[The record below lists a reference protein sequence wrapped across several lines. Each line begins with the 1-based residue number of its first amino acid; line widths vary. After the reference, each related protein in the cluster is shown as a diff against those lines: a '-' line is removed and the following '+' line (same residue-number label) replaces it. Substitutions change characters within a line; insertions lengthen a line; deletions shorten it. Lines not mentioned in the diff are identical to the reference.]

1 MEERVERRV
10 LGDLWLGHLATDFA
24 QGALPA
30 VLVFLKPLLHLSYTR
45 TAVVVLVAAVTSSLA
60 QPLFGR
66 WSDRRTMTWLMPA
79 GVAVSAVGIALTS
92 FSRDYLLLLALV
104 AFSGLGV
111 GAFHP
116 EAMKLARHASGG
128 RHASGMA
135 VFQTGGNLGIAVGP
149 VLAGVALA
157 AAGSPG
163 GLLIVIP
170 GVLVSALM
178 ICSFGSLSR
187 VRRAGVERARRV
199 SAVDQPGAFR
209 LLLVTTGF
217 RSVAYYGLFTF
228 VPLWE
233 VSRGHSKSY
242 GTALLSLVLFCG
254 AIGTLCAGPIT
265 DRVGGKVIIV
275 SSHILSPVF
284 VVTYVL
290 VGGAIGAVAVCLA
303 GAVIVSTF
311 SVTTVLGQEYLP
323 TKIAMASGITVGLAM
338 GLGGIAAVALG
349 AIADSIDL
357 RAALLATAAVPAFGA
372 LAAVWLPHKQ
382 RLATKPILVAE

>member
-1 MEERVERRV
+1 MA
-10 LGDLWLGHLATDFA
+10 DLWFGHFAADLA

-30 VLVFLKPLLHLSYTR
+30 VLVFLRPLLHLSYTK
-45 TAVVVLVAAVTSSLA
+45 TAVVVLVAAVTSSIA

-92 FSRDYLLLLALV
+92 FSHDYLLLLALV

-170 GVLVSALM
+170 GALVATLM
-178 ICSFGSLSR
+178 IGSFGSLSR
-187 VRRAGVERARRV
+187 VRRDGVERARRV
-199 SAVDQPGAFR
+199 SAVDRPGAFR

-242 GTALLSLVLFCG
+242 GTALLSLVLLCG
-254 AIGTLCAGPIT
+254 AIGTLCAGPLA
-265 DRVGGKVIIV
+265 DRFGGKVIIV
-275 SSHILSPVF
+275 SSHILSPVL
-284 VVTYVL
+284 VITYVL
-290 VGGAIGAVAVCLA
+290 VGGAIGVVAVCLA

-323 TKIAMASGITVGLAM
+323 TRIAMASGITVGLAM

-349 AIADSIDL
+349 AIADSVDL
-357 RAALLATAAVPAFGA
+357 RAALLATAAIPAFGA
-372 LAAVWLPHKQ
+372 LAAIWLPREH
-382 RLATKPILVAE
+382 RTMTKPILAAE